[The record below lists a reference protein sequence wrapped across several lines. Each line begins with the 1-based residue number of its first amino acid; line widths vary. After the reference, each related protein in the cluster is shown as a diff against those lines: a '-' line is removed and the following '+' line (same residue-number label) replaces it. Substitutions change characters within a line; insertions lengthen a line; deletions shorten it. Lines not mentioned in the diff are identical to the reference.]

1 MSDNN
6 NFGTIFRELR
16 ERLSAGLRGIAA
28 EAGMDPAYLSRVET
42 GTIRPKRE
50 TVERLASALCAQDGV
65 GEAACREMRRA
76 LLDAAGHPLPHD
88 EVLDSLEDQFAALL
102 RSTHQLGEVAVR
114 SALEQVPLATMRR
127 VLAGEEDLEIG
138 NPGDYTASEI
148 EARRGAGEDV
158 VDLFPRED
166 PREAS
171 PTRLSVQQSATDYL
185 AETERIFRS
194 ESAPP
199 RRAKADG
206 SPGKPRRGRGSK
218 SPFPAKPTRISAGP
232 EAEIVL
238 SRRVGPRKR
247 EQLRTIARLI
257 ASLMREETEED
268 HAE

>member
-1 MSDNN
+1 M
-6 NFGTIFRELR
+6 
-16 ERLSAGLRGIAA
+16 
-28 EAGMDPAYLSRVET
+28 
-42 GTIRPKRE
+42 
-50 TVERLASALCAQDGV
+50 ERLASALCAQDGV

-76 LLDAAGHPLPHD
+76 LLDAAGHPLPHE

-102 RSTHQLGEVAVR
+102 RSTHQLGEAAVR

-138 NPGDYTASEI
+138 TSGNYTASEI

-158 VDLFPRED
+158 VDLFPREA
-166 PREAS
+166 PSAR
-171 PTRLSVQQSATDYL
+171 SVAKDSAADYL
-185 AETERIFRS
+185 AETEGIFRS
-194 ESAPP
+194 KLAPTRDLEAYGP
-199 RRAKADG
+199 TGKARRAKG
-206 SPGKPRRGRGSK
+206 GKSRL
-218 SPFPAKPTRISAGP
+218 PAKPTRIAAGP

-257 ASLMREETEED
+257 ASLMREEMEED

>member
-6 NFGTIFRELR
+6 NFGTIFRDLR

-65 GEAACREMRRA
+65 SEAACREMRRA

-138 NPGDYTASEI
+138 NPGDYTASEL

-185 AETERIFRS
+185 AETEKVFRPKPATTRDL
-194 ESAPP
+194 EAYGPT
-199 RRAKADG
+199 
-206 SPGKPRRGRGSK
+206 GKPRRGKGRK
-218 SPFPAKPTRISAGP
+218 PRLPAKPTRIAAGP
-232 EAEIVL
+232 GAEIVL

-257 ASLMREETEED
+257 ASLMREEMEED

>member
-1 MSDNN
+1 MKQNQG
-6 NFGTIFRELR
+6 FGP
-16 ERLSAGLRGIAA
+16 ALRGARKQVGVSLRGLAA

-42 GTIRPKRE
+42 GTIRPKRD
-50 TVERLASALCAQDGV
+50 TVERLASALCAQEGV

-88 EVLDSLEDQFAALL
+88 EVLDGLEDQFAALL
-102 RSTHQLGEVAVR
+102 RTTHQLGEVAVR

-138 NPGDYTASEI
+138 TPGNYTASEI

-158 VDLFPRED
+158 VDLFPREA
-166 PREAS
+166 PGEPP
-171 PTRLSVQQSATDYL
+171 PTRLSVEQSATDYL
-185 AETERIFRS
+185 AETEGIFRS

-199 RRAKADG
+199 RRAEADG
-206 SPGKPRRGRGSK
+206 PPGKSRRGKGRK
-218 SPFPAKPTRISAGP
+218 SRLPAKPTRIAAGP

-257 ASLMREETEED
+257 ASLMREEMEED

>member
-1 MSDNN
+1 MKRNRG
-6 NFGTIFRELR
+6 FGPALR
-16 ERLSAGLRGIAA
+16 RARTQLRASLRGLAA
-28 EAGMDPAYLSRVET
+28 DAGMDPAYLSRVET

-50 TVERLASALCAQDGV
+50 TVERLASALCAQDRV

-76 LLDAAGHPLPHD
+76 LLDAAGHPLPHE

-102 RSTHQLGEVAVR
+102 RSTHQLGEAAVR

-138 NPGDYTASEI
+138 NPGNYTASEI

-158 VDLFPRED
+158 VDLFPREA
-166 PREAS
+166 PPAR
-171 PTRLSVQQSATDYL
+171 SVAKDSAADYL
-185 AETERIFRS
+185 AETEGIFRS
-194 ESAPP
+194 KSAPKRDLEAYGP
-199 RRAKADG
+199 RGKARRAK
-206 SPGKPRRGRGSK
+206 SRK
-218 SPFPAKPTRISAGP
+218 SPLPAKPTRIAAGP

-257 ASLMREETEED
+257 ASLMREEMEED